1 MSRLLR
7 SELLKIATTR
17 GVWGFALA
25 VVVIV
30 GISVAGQIGT
40 SPRNLLVED
49 ESLEDV
55 LAAAG
60 ASSLFALLA
69 GIVGFTAEFRHG
81 TATSTFLVAPVRER
95 VLAAKLLAH
104 ALLGAALGLLGIA
117 VTLAVAL
124 PWLRAKDVEL
134 PLGEREHLLILA
146 GVLGS
151 ALLWGALGVA
161 LGGLVRNQVLGVVG
175 ALVWVLIVENILGAL
190 LLQDEAPYLPGSAS
204 GAMIG
209 SAFLDDALSRAG
221 GTLVTAAYLAAAS
234 IAAVVAL
241 RARDVR

>member
-17 GVWGFALA
+17 GVWGFTLA

-30 GISVAGQIGT
+30 GISVAGLIGT
-40 SPRNLLVED
+40 SPRDLLATD
-49 ESLEDV
+49 ERFEDV

-60 ASSLFALLA
+60 PSSLFALLA

-104 ALLGAALGLLGIA
+104 ALLGAALGLVGIA
-117 VTLAVAL
+117 VALAVAL

-134 PLGEREHLLILA
+134 PPWEREHLLILA
-146 GVLGS
+146 GAIGS
-151 ALLWGALGVA
+151 ALLWGALGAA
-161 LGGLVRNQVLGVVG
+161 LGGLVRNQLLGVVG

-190 LLQDEAPYLPGSAS
+190 VLQDEAPYLPGRASA
-204 GAMIG
+204 AMIG
-209 SAFLDDALSRAG
+209 SDFGDALSRAG
-221 GTLVTAAYLAAAS
+221 GTLLTAAYVAAAS
-234 IAAVVAL
+234 LAAVVAL